1 MLTPAPQAKTK
12 RLLRRLNADF
22 RGKAPLRNKRSK
34 RSEVMEINGAEAH
47 VIVDNRRM
55 VHRAPVGGR
64 LRLALAA
71 LMVVLVIAFLI
82 GLSVGYQPLDLA
94 AIKSDPIA
102 SAVFFRLRLPRVLM
116 AGLVGASLAMVGAAL
131 QALFRNPLADPF
143 TLGVSGGASL
153 GASIAIAFG
162 LGLNLAGVP
171 LIFVAAF
178 AGGAMSVLLVYRL
191 ARSGGGIMLPG
202 ALLLAG
208 VVLNLCASAGVLVIQ
223 YLTSYGRALQ
233 ILRWLIGSLDVVGF
247 DLLWKMLIFLFPAWL
262 VLVAQARDLH
272 LLATG
277 EEPAASLGVNV
288 RRTERMVFLAAS
300 LIVGVTVSVG
310 GAIGFV
316 GLIVPHAAR
325 LLFGQDVRVLLP
337 ASFLLG
343 AAFLILADTLARVA
357 ISPGELP
364 VGAITALLGG
374 PVFLLLLRRQQRYSA
389 M

>member
-1 MLTPAPQAKTK
+1 MLRTSSTPVY
-12 RLLRRLNADF
+12 
-22 RGKAPLRNKRSK
+22 RS
-34 RSEVMEINGAEAH
+34 R
-47 VIVDNRRM
+47 
-55 VHRAPVGGR
+55 VGLR
-64 LRLALAA
+64 LRVALP
-71 LMVVLVIAFLI
+71 LLIIGLIIAFVI
-82 GLSVGYQPLDLA
+82 GLCVGYQQISFSAL
-94 AIKSDPIA
+94 KTDPIA
-102 SAVFFRLRLPRVLM
+102 RAVFFRLRLPRVLM
-116 AGLVGASLAMVGAAL
+116 AGLIGASLSMVGAAL

-171 LIFVAAF
+171 LIFI
-178 AGGAMSVLLVYRL
+178 AGFVGASVSVLLVYRL
-191 ARSGGGIMLPG
+191 ARSGGGTMLPG

-208 VVLNLCASAGVLVIQ
+208 VVLNLSASAGVLVIQ
-223 YLTSYGRALQ
+223 YLASYGRALQ

-247 DLLWKMLIFLFPAWL
+247 DLIWKMLVFLVPGWIILIAH
-262 VLVAQARDLH
+262 ARDLH

-277 EEPAASLGVNV
+277 EEESAASLGVDV
-288 RRTERMVFLAAS
+288 RRVERTVFLASS
-300 LIVGVTVSVG
+300 LIVAVTVSVG

-325 LLFGQDVRVLLP
+325 LIFGQDVRMLLP

-364 VGAITALLGG
+364 VGAITALMGG
-374 PVFLLLLRRQQRYSA
+374 PVFLLLLKRQQRYSA

>member
-1 MLTPAPQAKTK
+1 MPSFANKG
-12 RLLRRLNADF
+12 LNESDTVE
-22 RGKAPLRNKRSK
+22 L
-34 RSEVMEINGAEAH
+34 NGAERHAT
-47 VIVDNRRM
+47 IAKPRQSNRAR
-55 VHRAPVGGR
+55 VGVR
-64 LRLALAA
+64 LRIALPLLIIFLLVA
-71 LMVVLVIAFLI
+71 LLI
-82 GLSVGYQPLDLA
+82 GLYVGYQPLDLA
-94 AIKSDPIA
+94 ALRSDPIA
-102 SAVFFRLRLPRVLM
+102 RAVFLRLRLPRVVM
-116 AGLVGASLAMVGAAL
+116 AGLVGASLAMVGATL

-143 TLGVSGGASL
+143 TLGV
-153 GASIAIAFG
+153 
-162 LGLNLAGVP
+162 AGVP
-171 LIFVAAF
+171 LIFIAAF
-178 AGGAMSVLLVYRL
+178 TGAGLSVFLVYRL
-191 ARSGGGIMLPG
+191 AHSGGGVMLPG

-223 YLTSYGRALQ
+223 YLASYGRALQ

-247 DLLWKMLIFLFPAWL
+247 DLIWKMLIFLIPAWL
-262 VLVAQARDLH
+262 VLIANARDLH

-277 EEPAASLGVNV
+277 EESAASLGVDV
-288 RRTERMVFLAAS
+288 RRTERMVFIASS

-374 PVFLLLLRRQQRYSA
+374 PVFLLLLRKQQRYSA

>member
-1 MLTPAPQAKTK
+1 MSSSPSQSAGQSDAAELKAVIDNSRQRK
-12 RLLRRLNADF
+12 RAR
-22 RGKAPLRNKRSK
+22 
-34 RSEVMEINGAEAH
+34 
-47 VIVDNRRM
+47 
-55 VHRAPVGGR
+55 VGLR
-64 LRLALAA
+64 LRVALP
-71 LMVVLVIAFLI
+71 LLIIGLIIAFLI
-82 GLSVGYQPLDLA
+82 GLYVGYQPLSFTAL
-94 AIKSDPIA
+94 KTDPIA
-102 SAVFFRLRLPRVLM
+102 RAVFFRLRLPRVVM

-162 LGLNLAGVP
+162 LGLNLVGVP
-171 LIFVAAF
+171 LIFIAAF
-178 AGGAMSVLLVYRL
+178 VGASISVLLVYRL
-191 ARSGGGIMLPG
+191 ARSGGGVMLPG

-208 VVLNLCASAGVLVIQ
+208 VVLNLSASAGVLVIQ
-223 YLTSYGRALQ
+223 YLASYGRALQ

-247 DLLWKMLIFLFPAWL
+247 DLIWKMLVFLIPGWL
-262 VLVAQARDLH
+262 VLVAHARDLH
-272 LLATG
+272 LLAIG
-277 EEPAASLGVNV
+277 EAESAASLGVDV
-288 RRTERMVFLAAS
+288 RRTERMVFLASS
-300 LIVGVTVSVG
+300 LIVAVTVSVG

-325 LLFGQDVRVLLP
+325 LVFGQDVRVLLP

-374 PVFLLLLRRQQRYSA
+374 PVFLLLLKRQQRYSA